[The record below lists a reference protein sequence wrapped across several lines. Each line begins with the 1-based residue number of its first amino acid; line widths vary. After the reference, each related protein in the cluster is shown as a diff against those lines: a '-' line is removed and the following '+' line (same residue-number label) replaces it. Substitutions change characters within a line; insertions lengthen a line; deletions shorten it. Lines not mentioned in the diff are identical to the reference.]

1 MASLG
6 QLVWNEGLQASESY
20 SSYSVG
26 DKVRLECS
34 AVNRVPEGRFV
45 WRIGDTTLRN
55 LLPLNLQTRGNDT
68 IVSQGGG

>member
-6 QLVWNEGLQASESY
+6 QLVWNEGLQASENY
-20 SSYSVG
+20 NAG
-26 DKVRLECS
+26 DPVRLECS
-34 AVNRVPEGRFV
+34 AVDRVPEGRFV

-55 LLPLNLQTRGNDT
+55 LLPLHLQTRGNDT